1 MKCATHQIEED
12 QSEDC
17 LTVNIWV
24 QKEVLLGKIWK
35 DQVPIVYYI
44 HGGGFN
50 HGSNQADFF
59 ELVKRNWLRIM
70 TVLLEIYFFHFS
82 TILANQLWSFLSLI
96 V

>member
-1 MKCATHQIEED
+1 MIFSDNQNYYINYLSFFTFQKCATHQIEED

-24 QKEVLLGKIWK
+24 PKEILLGKIWK

-59 ELVKRNWLRIM
+59 ELVKRDWFGMMR
-70 TVLLEIYFFHFS
+70 
-82 TILANQLWSFLSLI
+82 
-96 V
+96 